1 MFGMLRGCETI
12 NLMWIS
18 GSDCLQILKLICG
31 SVKSVQN
38 SKIKFNCLQ
47 IVLKFRWMI
56 SVICKF
62 RWLIHQ

>member
-38 SKIKFNCLQ
+38 SKIKFNCL
-47 IVLKFRWMI
+47 
-56 SVICKF
+56 
-62 RWLIHQ
+62 